1 MSTTGVSVFDETLQ
15 VTRGWLNDVMARL
28 DSADPHHAYLALR
41 VCLHA
46 LRDRLPPENAV
57 HLAAQ
62 LPMLV
67 RGFYFEGWKPSVT
80 PTPERSQDEFLAHIQ
95 QGFGRAP
102 AIDAEEAARAVFLVL
117 ADRLSQGEVRKVIQ
131 VLPHDIRALWPRNAL
146 EGEA

>member
-15 VTRGWLNDVMARL
+15 VTRSWLNDVMARL
-28 DSADPHHAYLALR
+28 GATDTHHAYHALR

-67 RGFYFEGWKPSVT
+67 RGFYFEGWKPSAT
-80 PTPERSQDEFLAHIQ
+80 PTPERSLDEFLAHIQ
-95 QGFGRAP
+95 RGFGRDP
-102 AIDAEEAARAVFLVL
+102 DTDAEEAARAVFLVL
-117 ADRLSQGEVRKVIQ
+117 ADRLSPGEVRKVVQ
-131 VLPHDIRALWPRNAL
+131 VLPHDLRALWPRDIQ
-146 EGEA
+146 EGGA